1 MEGTRGLRDERSAV
15 GPAFGTQ
22 HGGHNY
28 ECTAARASIPWGDGR
43 KGKGRGGKERGG
55 KGRGR
60 ERKEEKGISG
70 ATSSGKEDR
79 QRRVRQCHESECN

>member
-28 ECTAARASIPWGDGR
+28 ECTAARASIPWR
-43 KGKGRGGKERGG
+43 MEGKGREGEKKGR

-70 ATSSGKEDR
+70 ATSSGKEDH

>member
-28 ECTAARASIPWGDGR
+28 ECTTARASIPWGMEGKGREGEERRGEGREGEGR
-43 KGKGRGGKERGG
+43 KGEGKGMKGREGHQWG
-55 KGRGR
+55 
-60 ERKEEKGISG
+60 
-70 ATSSGKEDR
+70 
-79 QRRVRQCHESECN
+79 H